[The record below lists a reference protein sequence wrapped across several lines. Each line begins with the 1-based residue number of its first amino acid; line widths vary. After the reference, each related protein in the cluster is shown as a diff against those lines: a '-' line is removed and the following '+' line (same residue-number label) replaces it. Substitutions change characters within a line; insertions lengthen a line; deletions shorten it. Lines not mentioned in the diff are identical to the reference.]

1 MSRDWPD
8 FAGEKMANGTLYW
21 FGPLRPKAQLYTVS
35 ILWKPGAMD
44 RPYVVI
50 EDPPISPRPG
60 GTFEQIPHLMF
71 YKEKPEQSGLC
82 LFDPDGGEWS
92 RANLIADTTV
102 RWASEW
108 LAYYELWHL
117 TGEWLAPSV
126 GPESV
131 AHMNA
136 AEARTVKELLASVH

>member
-1 MSRDWPD
+1 MSREWPD
-8 FAGEKMANGTLYW
+8 FNGGKMPDGTLCW
-21 FGPLRPKAQLYTVS
+21 FGPLRPKAQLYGIS

-44 RPYVVI
+44 RPYVVV
-50 EDPPISPRPG
+50 EDPPIAPRAG

-82 LFDPDGGEWS
+82 LFDPDGREWTS
-92 RANLIADTTV
+92 ADLIADTTV

-117 TGEWLAPSV
+117 TGKWLAPSV
-126 GPESV
+126 GHESV